1 MSNRAAIDLDE
12 LSRTVREAG
21 RIARDRASRAVAE
34 RKPDRTWV
42 TDADVAVEEYLV
54 DALVALAP
62 GSSVLGEEGGMRAR
76 GRDGGPL
83 WVVDPIDGTAD
94 YMRGLPGWS
103 VSAALFDGPNVIA
116 GAVHMPVTDD
126 MYVYDRGDL
135 TWQGGPVRAL
145 DDAALH
151 GASLDEDSLLLVPA
165 GAARRYEIR
174 HAGAIQCVGSSSTH
188 LLYVARGV
196 AAAAVADPLYVWD
209 LGVAVPALRATGCDV
224 CYISGGPVDLAGLL
238 DGRITPEPV
247 VAAPK
252 RLLESA
258 RRMIVEIS
266 S

>member
-1 MSNRAAIDLDE
+1 MSNRAAIDLHE

-21 RIARDRASRAVAE
+21 RLARDRASRAVAE

-103 VSAALFDGPNVIA
+103 VSAALFDGPEAIA

-126 MYVYDRGDL
+126 LYVYDRGDL
-135 TWQGGPVRAL
+135 TWQGDPVREV
-145 DDAALH
+145 DAAT
-151 GASLDEDSLLLVPA
+151 LDEDSLLLVPA
-165 GAARRYEIR
+165 GAARRYDIS
-174 HAGAIQCVGSSSTH
+174 HPGAIQCVGSSSTH

-224 CYISGGPVDLAGLL
+224 CYISGGPVDLTGLL

-258 RRMIVEIS
+258 RRMIVERS
-266 S
+266 L